1 MQWII
6 NKQLECNN
14 NNNNSKKKKYL
25 TFSKWMLILIQGDF
39 LAKSFLSNELG

>member
-14 NNNNSKKKKYL
+14 NNNNSKKKVPDLFQMDVNTYSAWFPSQEFP
-25 TFSKWMLILIQGDF
+25 T
-39 LAKSFLSNELG
+39 